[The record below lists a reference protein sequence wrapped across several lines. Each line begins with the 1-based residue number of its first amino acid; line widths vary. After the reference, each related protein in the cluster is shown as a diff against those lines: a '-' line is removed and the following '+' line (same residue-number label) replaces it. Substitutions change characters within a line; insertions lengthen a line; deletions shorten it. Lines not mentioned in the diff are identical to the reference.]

1 MGLSQAQADGTVR
14 VSLGALNTMDEM
26 DEAARHMLA
35 LFTACFA
42 NSKGD
47 KTVRDLLVRFGEVFL
62 KGQNRPFFMKKLMDH
77 IRQAVRPVNGRV
89 WMSEG
94 RFYVSDFTDMDECI
108 RRVTRVFG
116 VHSVSLGHRDGQGR
130 FRGDLRAGG

>member
-1 MGLSQAQADGTVR
+1 MR
-14 VSLGALNTMDEM
+14 EI
-26 DEAARHMLA
+26 
-35 LFTACFA
+35 
-42 NSKGD
+42 
-47 KTVRDLLVRFGEVFL
+47 LLVRFGEVFL

-108 RRVTRVFG
+108 RRVTCSAFIPSARP
-116 VHSVSLGHRDGQGR
+116 SRWTRTISGR
-130 FRGDLRAGG
+130 SASRRLK

>member
-1 MGLSQAQADGTVR
+1 M
-14 VSLGALNTMDEM
+14 
-26 DEAARHMLA
+26 
-35 LFTACFA
+35 
-42 NSKGD
+42 
-47 KTVRDLLVRFGEVFL
+47 

-116 VHSVSLGHRDGQGR
+116 GPFRQPGHRDGQGR
-130 FRGDLRAGG
+130 FQGDLRAGG

>member
-1 MGLSQAQADGTVR
+1 MR
-14 VSLGALNTMDEM
+14 EI
-26 DEAARHMLA
+26 
-35 LFTACFA
+35 
-42 NSKGD
+42 
-47 KTVRDLLVRFGEVFL
+47 LLVRFGEVFL

-108 RRVTRVFG
+108 RRVTR
-116 VHSVSLGHRDGQGR
+116 GR
-130 FRGDLRAGG
+130 VRRAGIGQICEAKAMRDEDEQQREKRGAAKRFCAGAGKNGGKKTAHNQKLL

>member
-1 MGLSQAQADGTVR
+1 MR
-14 VSLGALNTMDEM
+14 EI
-26 DEAARHMLA
+26 
-35 LFTACFA
+35 
-42 NSKGD
+42 
-47 KTVRDLLVRFGEVFL
+47 LLVRFGEVFL

-108 RRVTRVFG
+108 RRVMHVFG
-116 VHSVSLGHRDGQGR
+116 VHSVSPAIEMDKDDFGAICE
-130 FRGDLRAGG
+130 RAARTSAIRSIPRRSCARRAATSSNMCRT

>member
-1 MGLSQAQADGTVR
+1 MR
-14 VSLGALNTMDEM
+14 EI
-26 DEAARHMLA
+26 
-35 LFTACFA
+35 
-42 NSKGD
+42 
-47 KTVRDLLVRFGEVFL
+47 LLVRFGEVFL

-116 VHSVSLGHRDGQGR
+116 VHSVSRRSRWIKIISRPSVSRRPG
-130 FRGDLRAGG
+130 

>member
-1 MGLSQAQADGTVR
+1 MR
-14 VSLGALNTMDEM
+14 EI
-26 DEAARHMLA
+26 
-35 LFTACFA
+35 
-42 NSKGD
+42 
-47 KTVRDLLVRFGEVFL
+47 LLVRFGEVFL

-116 VHSVSLGHRDGQGR
+116 VHSVSPAIEMDKDQDDGTAFRHIQGVGAPLG
-130 FRGDLRAGG
+130 

>member
-1 MGLSQAQADGTVR
+1 MR
-14 VSLGALNTMDEM
+14 EI
-26 DEAARHMLA
+26 
-35 LFTACFA
+35 
-42 NSKGD
+42 
-47 KTVRDLLVRFGEVFL
+47 LLVRFGEVFL

-94 RFYVSDFTDMDECI
+94 RFYVSDFTDMDGHRPRDARV
-108 RRVTRVFG
+108 RRSFRQP
-116 VHSVSLGHRDGQGR
+116 GHRDGQGR